1 MTIIRTNVRT
11 ITVGTLKQAPEALD
25 EPKDKPSQQGPRDTP
40 HAAENYDQECFEN
53 NFASKGRVD
62 NKNGCDQCAHGGC
75 QTAAYAECER
85 TDSTDSYSL

>member
-1 MTIIRTNVRT
+1 MRT
-11 ITVGTLKQAPEALD
+11 ITVGTLKNNAPQALD

-40 HAAENYDQECFEN
+40 MPPEYDQECFEN

-75 QTAAYAECER
+75 SDR
-85 TDSTDSYSL
+85 SLCRM